1 MREGEVQKR
10 LHTDWHS
17 ALNRT
22 EKQVISSMATTTYH
36 RLFLWPWIFLY
47 CQALTV
53 VLRRGHVHCKEEAGN
68 DSPTGGVFDWNVVR
82 SRNRRGM
89 FVLVCP
95 CSEIVGPGPR
105 DV

>member
-1 MREGEVQKR
+1 M
-10 LHTDWHS
+10 
-17 ALNRT
+17 
-22 EKQVISSMATTTYH
+22 
-36 RLFLWPWIFLY
+36 
-47 CQALTV
+47 

-95 CSEIVGPGPR
+95 CSEIVSLGSR